1 VKYSAQTIKGVGI
14 GLRAEHYKTILEEKP
29 KVPWFEA
36 VTENYMGARA
46 LPERHLSLI
55 RRDYPIVF
63 HGVSLS
69 IGSSDPL
76 NFKYIAQLKALQQ
89 KFEPSWISD
98 HLCWTSFNQN
108 YIPDLLP
115 LPFNESAISHL
126 VDRIRLVQDL
136 LGQKILLENI
146 SSYLRF
152 KQADMTEWEFMTE
165 VVQRADCYI
174 LLDINNIYVNA
185 QNHGFDAT
193 HYLEGIPVER
203 VKQFHLAGYEDQ
215 QTHLLDTHSRAVS
228 EPVWNL
234 YQKALVRFGAVPALI
249 EWDSDIPEFSTLL
262 AQAHQAESYQQAE
275 H

>member
-1 VKYSAQTIKGVGI
+1 MKYSAQTIKGVGI